1 MAYTIPKAAVIP
13 YPPQKLHEFKLIWFE
28 YVDNLHFGLNPA
40 GFVDNPEPY
49 LDIAR
54 QRFLEAGWAGD
65 GEISLMWI
73 PPFAINDIDGTR
85 HMWTHTHGVVVWHVK
100 QQSDG
105 ISWILYPPEE
115 IDLNEYTPRDER
127 EAVPDGGFGRPEAV
141 SGRPES
147 FGKRQIFIPLK
158 VPPASLR

>member
-40 GFVDNPEPY
+40 GFVDNAEPY

-115 IDLNEYTPRDER
+115 IDFDEYTPRD
-127 EAVPDGGFGRPEAV
+127 
-141 SGRPES
+141 
-147 FGKRQIFIPLK
+147 
-158 VPPASLR
+158 

>member
-40 GFVDNPEPY
+40 GLVDNAEPY
-49 LDIAR
+49 LDITR

-115 IDLNEYTPRDER
+115 IDLN
-127 EAVPDGGFGRPEAV
+127 V
-141 SGRPES
+141 STHRAAH
-147 FGKRQIFIPLK
+147 IYI
-158 VPPASLR
+158 

>member
-40 GFVDNPEPY
+40 GFVDNAEPY

-73 PPFAINDIDGTR
+73 SPFAINDIDGT
-85 HMWTHTHGVVVWHVK
+85 
-100 QQSDG
+100 G
-105 ISWILYPPEE
+105 ICGRIRTASSCGMSNSSP
-115 IDLNEYTPRDER
+115 TVFR
-127 EAVPDGGFGRPEAV
+127 GFCIRPKK
-141 SGRPES
+141 S
-147 FGKRQIFIPLK
+147 I
-158 VPPASLR
+158 

>member
-1 MAYTIPKAAVIP
+1 MAYTIPKAAVIS

-40 GFVDNPEPY
+40 GFVDNAEPY

-54 QRFLEAGWAGD
+54 QRFLEAGRAGD
-65 GEISLMWI
+65 SEISLMWI

-85 HMWTHTHGVVVWHVK
+85 HMWTHTHGVVVWYVK

-115 IDLNEYTPRDER
+115 IDLN
-127 EAVPDGGFGRPEAV
+127 V
-141 SGRPES
+141 STHR
-147 FGKRQIFIPLK
+147 
-158 VPPASLR
+158 ATHT

>member
-40 GFVDNPEPY
+40 GFVDNAEPY

-65 GEISLMWI
+65 GEISLM
-73 PPFAINDIDGTR
+73 
-85 HMWTHTHGVVVWHVK
+85 
-100 QQSDG
+100 
-105 ISWILYPPEE
+105 
-115 IDLNEYTPRDER
+115 
-127 EAVPDGGFGRPEAV
+127 
-141 SGRPES
+141 
-147 FGKRQIFIPLK
+147 
-158 VPPASLR
+158 